1 MKYIYNNE
9 SHTDYSKSYM
19 DNLGI
24 DAETQDSIL
33 AMREFEN
40 QQFAEQEQAWVKSE
54 LVKLDEML
62 SKLKDGDERAT
73 MTEEEIRSQRK
84 ALRDYVKNENGV
96 LSVNGVSR
104 NTF

>member
-1 MKYIYNNE
+1 MQE
-9 SHTDYSKSYM
+9 
-19 DNLGI
+19 
-24 DAETQDSIL
+24 SIL

-40 QQFAEQEQAWVKSE
+40 QRFAEQEQSWVKAE

-84 ALRDYVKNENGV
+84 ALRDYVTNENGV
-96 LSVNGVSR
+96 LTVNGVRPSR
-104 NTF
+104 YY